1 MKGTAG
7 KEFDHLALRIDLED
21 IGLADLSF
29 GDNFL
34 EPLRLSEM
42 EQQDAAGGLRLIDAG
57 ECWRLLKLPLFAWAM
72 YMFIRT

>member
-1 MKGTAG
+1 MRRELTPIKGTAG

-34 EPLRLSEM
+34 EPLRLSSQPIM
-42 EQQDAAGGLRLIDAG
+42 
-57 ECWRLLKLPLFAWAM
+57 LLVLPVQVRPRELADLPA
-72 YMFIRT
+72 

>member
-7 KEFDHLALRIDLED
+7 KEFAHLALRIDLED
-21 IGLADLSF
+21 VGLADLSF

-42 EQQDAAGGLRLIDAG
+42 EQRLSSARLSGVAPSLLFPCLLRG
-57 ECWRLLKLPLFAWAM
+57 SG
-72 YMFIRT
+72 

>member
-34 EPLRLSEM
+34 EPLRLSSQPIM
-42 EQQDAAGGLRLIDAG
+42 
-57 ECWRLLKLPLFAWAM
+57 LLVLPVQVRPRELADLPA
-72 YMFIRT
+72 

>member
-29 GDNFL
+29 GDNFR
-34 EPLRLSEM
+34 EPLRLSSQPIM
-42 EQQDAAGGLRLIDAG
+42 
-57 ECWRLLKLPLFAWAM
+57 LLVLPVQVRPRELADLPA
-72 YMFIRT
+72 